1 MMCGCKISF
10 TNIKIIQVVNKF
22 KIQKFQI
29 PNSKFQIPN
38 SKFQKFQIPN
48 SKIQKFKI
56 QK

>member
-22 KIQKFQI
+22 KNSKFQI
-29 PNSKFQIPN
+29 PNSKFQIP
-38 SKFQKFQIPN
+38 KIPN